1 MKKIIWS
8 LAALPTIV
16 TAVALKFMPDTV
28 PLHYNFAGEID
39 RWGSKYEHFLMPVFL
54 IVWVILMQVITYFQE
69 KKIEDEPTPREQA
82 SRRNNIKVVRI
93 VTIVFEIFWLILIC
107 WMLWTSKENANIET
121 AQTATNIG
129 QFIWIAL
136 GILLV
141 VIGNILP
148 KSRMNS
154 LVGIRTEWSMYNEET
169 WSKSN
174 RFGGIV
180 LMVTGIA
187 MVIASLILKEST
199 LIIANLGLVILSSI
213 VILVYTYK
221 VFKEIDK

>member
-39 RWGSKYEHFLMPVFL
+39 RWGSKYEHFMMPVLL
-54 IVWVILMQVITYFQE
+54 IVFVILMQVITYFQE

-107 WMLWTSKENANIET
+107 WILWTSKENANIET
-121 AQTATNIG
+121 AQASTSIG
-129 QFIWIAL
+129 QFIWIAM

-154 LVGIRTEWSMYNEET
+154 VVGVRTTWSMYNEET

-180 LMVTGIA
+180 LMVTGVA

-199 LIIANLGLVILSSI
+199 LILANIGLMLLSSI

-221 VFKEIDK
+221 VFANLKK

>member
-1 MKKIIWS
+1 MKKIIWT
-8 LAALPTIV
+8 LAVLPAIV

-39 RWGSKYEHFLMPVFL
+39 RWGSKYEHFLMPALL
-54 IVWVILMQVITYFQE
+54 IVFVVLMQVITYFQE

-82 SRRNNIKVVRI
+82 SMRNNIKVVRI

-107 WMLWTSKENANIET
+107 WILWTSKENANIET
-121 AQTATNIG
+121 AQASTSIG
-129 QFIWIAL
+129 QFIWIAM

-154 LVGIRTEWSMYNEET
+154 VVGVRTTWSMYNEET

-187 MVIASLILKEST
+187 MVITSLILKEST
-199 LIIANLGLVILSSI
+199 LIIVNIGLTVLSSI

-221 VFKEIDK
+221 VFANLDK

>member
-8 LAALPTIV
+8 LAVLPTIV
-16 TAVALKFMPDTV
+16 TAVALKFMPNTV

-39 RWGSKYEHFLMPVFL
+39 RWGSKYEHFLMPALL
-54 IVWVILMQVITYFQE
+54 IVFVVLMQVITYFQE

-107 WMLWTSKENANIET
+107 WMLWTSKENANLGTE
-121 AQTATNIG
+121 QTATNIG

-154 LVGIRTEWSMYNEET
+154 VIGVRTTWSMYNEET

-187 MVIASLILKEST
+187 MVITSLILKESA
-199 LIIANLGLVILSSI
+199 LIIVNIGLTVLSSI
-213 VILVYTYK
+213 VILVYSYK
-221 VFKEIDK
+221 VFANIEK

>member
-1 MKKIIWS
+1 MKKIIWT
-8 LAALPTIV
+8 LAVLPTIV

-82 SRRNNIKVVRI
+82 SRRNNIQVVRI

-107 WMLWTSKENANIET
+107 WMLWTSKENANLGTE
-121 AQTATNIG
+121 QTATNIG
-129 QFIWIAL
+129 QFIWIAM

-154 LVGIRTEWSMYNEET
+154 VIGVRTTWSMYNEET

-187 MVIASLILKEST
+187 MVITSLILKESA
-199 LIIANLGLVILSSI
+199 LIIVNIGLTVLSSI

>member
-8 LAALPTIV
+8 LAVIPTIV

-39 RWGSKYEHFLMPVFL
+39 RWGSKYEHFLMPALL
-54 IVWVILMQVITYFQE
+54 IVFVVLMQVITYFQE

-107 WMLWTSKENANIET
+107 WMLWTSKENANLGTE
-121 AQTATNIG
+121 QTATNIG
-129 QFIWIAL
+129 QFIWIAM

-154 LVGIRTEWSMYNEET
+154 VIGVRTTWSMYNEET

-187 MVIASLILKEST
+187 MVITSLILKESA
-199 LIIANLGLVILSSI
+199 LIIVNIGLTVLSSI

>member
-1 MKKIIWS
+1 MKKIIWT
-8 LAALPTIV
+8 LAVLPAIV

-39 RWGSKYEHFLMPVFL
+39 RWGSKYEHFLMPALL
-54 IVWVILMQVITYFQE
+54 IVFVVLMQVITYFQE

-107 WMLWTSKENANIET
+107 WILWTSKENANIET
-121 AQTATNIG
+121 AQASTSIG
-129 QFIWIAL
+129 QFIWIAM

-154 LVGIRTEWSMYNEET
+154 VVGVRTTWSMYNEET

-187 MVIASLILKEST
+187 MVITSLILKESA
-199 LIIANLGLVILSSI
+199 LIIVNIGLTVLSSI

-221 VFKEIDK
+221 VFANLDK

>member
-8 LAALPTIV
+8 LAVLPTIV
-16 TAVALKFMPDTV
+16 TAVALKFMPNTV

-39 RWGSKYEHFLMPVFL
+39 RWGSKYEHFLMPALL
-54 IVWVILMQVITYFQE
+54 IVFVVLMQVITYFQE

-107 WMLWTSKENANIET
+107 WMLWTSKENANLGTE
-121 AQTATNIG
+121 QTATNIG

-154 LVGIRTEWSMYNEET
+154 VIGVRTTWSMYNEET

-187 MVIASLILKEST
+187 MVITSLILKESA
-199 LIIANLGLVILSSI
+199 LIIVNIGLTVLSSI

-221 VFKEIDK
+221 VFANLDK

>member
-1 MKKIIWS
+1 MKKIIWT
-8 LAALPTIV
+8 LAVLPTIV

-39 RWGSKYEHFLMPVFL
+39 RWGSKYEHFLMPALL
-54 IVWVILMQVITYFQE
+54 IVFVVLMQVITYFQE

-107 WMLWTSKENANIET
+107 WMLWTSKENANLGTE
-121 AQTATNIG
+121 QTATNIG
-129 QFIWIAL
+129 QFIWIAM

-154 LVGIRTEWSMYNEET
+154 VIGVRTTWSMYNEET

-180 LMVTGIA
+180 LMVTGIS
-187 MVIASLILKEST
+187 MVITSLILKESA
-199 LIIANLGLVILSSI
+199 LIIVNIGLTVLSSI

>member
-8 LAALPTIV
+8 LAVLPTIV
-16 TAVALKFMPDTV
+16 TAVALKYMPDTV

-107 WMLWTSKENANIET
+107 WILWTSKENANIET
-121 AQTATNIG
+121 AQASTSIG
-129 QFIWIAL
+129 QFIWIAM

-154 LVGIRTEWSMYNEET
+154 VVGVRTTWSMYNEET

-187 MVIASLILKEST
+187 MVITSLILKESA
-199 LIIANLGLVILSSI
+199 LIIVNIGLTVLSSI

-221 VFKEIDK
+221 VFANLD

>member
-39 RWGSKYEHFLMPVFL
+39 RWGSKYEHFLMPALL
-54 IVWVILMQVITYFQE
+54 IVFVVLMQVITYFQE

-107 WMLWTSKENANIET
+107 WMLWTSKENANLGTE
-121 AQTATNIG
+121 QTATNIG

-213 VILVYTYK
+213 VILVYTYR
-221 VFKEIDK
+221 VFANLEK

>member
-39 RWGSKYEHFLMPVFL
+39 RWGSKYEHFLMPALL
-54 IVWVILMQVITYFQE
+54 IVFVVLMQVITYFQE

-121 AQTATNIG
+121 AQASTSIG
-129 QFIWIAL
+129 QFIWIAM

-154 LVGIRTEWSMYNEET
+154 VIGVRTTWSMYNEET

-213 VILVYTYK
+213 VILVYTYR
-221 VFKEIDK
+221 VFANLEK

>member
-1 MKKIIWS
+1 MKKIIWT
-8 LAALPTIV
+8 LAVLPTIV

-39 RWGSKYEHFLMPVFL
+39 RWGSKYEHFLMPARL
-54 IVWVILMQVITYFQE
+54 IVFVVLMQVITYFQE

-107 WMLWTSKENANIET
+107 WMLWTSKENANLGTE
-121 AQTATNIG
+121 QTATNIG

-154 LVGIRTEWSMYNEET
+154 VIGVRTTWSMYNEET

-187 MVIASLILKEST
+187 MVITSLILKESA
-199 LIIANLGLVILSSI
+199 LIIVNIGLTVLSSI

>member
-1 MKKIIWS
+1 MKKIIWT
-8 LAALPTIV
+8 LAVLPAIV

-107 WMLWTSKENANIET
+107 WILWTSKENANIET
-121 AQTATNIG
+121 AQASTSIG
-129 QFIWIAL
+129 QFIWIAM

-154 LVGIRTEWSMYNEET
+154 VVGVRTTWSMYNEET

-187 MVIASLILKEST
+187 MVITSLILKESA
-199 LIIANLGLVILSSI
+199 LIIVNIGLTVLSSI

-221 VFKEIDK
+221 VFANLDK

>member
-1 MKKIIWS
+1 MKKIIWT
-8 LAALPTIV
+8 LAVLPAIV

-39 RWGSKYEHFLMPVFL
+39 RWGSKYEHFLMPALL
-54 IVWVILMQVITYFQE
+54 IVFVVLMQVITYFQE

-82 SRRNNIKVVRI
+82 SMRNNIKVVRI

-107 WMLWTSKENANIET
+107 WILWTSKENANIET
-121 AQTATNIG
+121 AQASTSIG
-129 QFIWIAL
+129 QFIWIAM

-154 LVGIRTEWSMYNEET
+154 VVGVRTTWSMYNEET

-187 MVIASLILKEST
+187 MVITSLILKESA
-199 LIIANLGLVILSSI
+199 LIIVNIGLTVLSSI

-221 VFKEIDK
+221 VFANLDK

>member
-1 MKKIIWS
+1 MKKIIWTF
-8 LAALPTIV
+8 AVLPMIV

-39 RWGSKYEHFLMPVFL
+39 RWGTKYEHFLMPALL
-54 IVWVILMQVITYFQE
+54 IVFVVLMQVITYFQE

-107 WMLWTSKENANIET
+107 WMLWTSKENANLGTE
-121 AQTATNIG
+121 QPATNMG
-129 QFIWIAL
+129 QFIWIAM

-154 LVGIRTEWSMYNEET
+154 VIGVRTTWSMYNEET

-187 MVIASLILKEST
+187 MVITSLILKESA
-199 LIIANLGLVILSSI
+199 LIIVNIGLTVLSSI

-221 VFKEIDK
+221 VFTRVNK

>member
-8 LAALPTIV
+8 LAVLPTIV

-82 SRRNNIKVVRI
+82 SMRNNIKVVRI

-107 WMLWTSKENANIET
+107 WILWTSKENANIET
-121 AQTATNIG
+121 AQASTSIG
-129 QFIWIAL
+129 QFIWIAM

-154 LVGIRTEWSMYNEET
+154 VVGVRTTWSMYNEET

-180 LMVTGIA
+180 LMVTGVA

-199 LIIANLGLVILSSI
+199 LILANIGLMLLSSI

-221 VFKEIDK
+221 VFANLKK

>member
-1 MKKIIWS
+1 MKKIIWT
-8 LAALPTIV
+8 LAVLPTIV

-28 PLHYNFAGEID
+28 PLHYNFAREID

-121 AQTATNIG
+121 AQTVTNMG
-129 QFIWIAL
+129 QFIWVAL

-141 VIGNILP
+141 VLGNILP

-154 LVGIRTEWSMYNEET
+154 VIGVRTTWSMYNEET

-180 LMVTGIA
+180 LMVTGVA

-199 LIIANLGLVILSSI
+199 LIIANLGLMILSSI

>member
-1 MKKIIWS
+1 MKKIIWT
-8 LAALPTIV
+8 LAVLPTIV

-69 KKIEDEPTPREQA
+69 KKIGDAGTPREQA
-82 SRRNNIKVVRI
+82 TMRNNIKVVRI

-107 WMLWTSKENANIET
+107 WILWTSKENANIET
-121 AQTATNIG
+121 AQTVTNMG
-129 QFIWIAL
+129 QFIWIAM

-154 LVGIRTEWSMYNEET
+154 VIGVRTTWSMYNEET

-180 LMVTGIA
+180 LMVTGVA
-187 MVIASLILKEST
+187 MVITSLILKESA
-199 LIIANLGLVILSSI
+199 LIIVNLGLMILSSI

-221 VFKEIDK
+221 VFKGIDK

>member
-213 VILVYTYK
+213 VILVYTYR
-221 VFKEIDK
+221 VFANLEK

>member
-1 MKKIIWS
+1 MKKIIWT
-8 LAALPTIV
+8 LAVLPTIV
-16 TAVALKFMPDTV
+16 AAVALKFMPDTV

-39 RWGSKYEHFLMPVFL
+39 RWGTKYEHFLMPALL
-54 IVWVILMQVITYFQE
+54 IVFVVLMQVITYFQE

-107 WMLWTSKENANIET
+107 WMLWTSTENANLGTE
-121 AQTATNIG
+121 QTATNIG

-154 LVGIRTEWSMYNEET
+154 VIGVRTTWSMYNEET

-187 MVIASLILKEST
+187 MVITSLILKESA
-199 LIIANLGLVILSSI
+199 LIIVNIGLTVLSSI

-221 VFKEIDK
+221 IFANLDK

>member
-8 LAALPTIV
+8 LAVLPTIV
-16 TAVALKFMPDTV
+16 TAVALKFMPNTV

-39 RWGSKYEHFLMPVFL
+39 RWGSKYEHFLMPALL
-54 IVWVILMQVITYFQE
+54 IVFVVLMQVITYFQE

-107 WMLWTSKENANIET
+107 WMLWTSKENANLGTE
-121 AQTATNIG
+121 QTATNIG

-154 LVGIRTEWSMYNEET
+154 VIGVRTTWSMYNEET

-187 MVIASLILKEST
+187 MVIASLVLKESA

-213 VILVYTYK
+213 VILAYTYK
-221 VFKEIDK
+221 VFANLDK

>member
-8 LAALPTIV
+8 LAVLPTIV

-107 WMLWTSKENANIET
+107 WMLWTSKENANLGTE
-121 AQTATNIG
+121 QTATNIG
-129 QFIWIAL
+129 QFIWIAM

-154 LVGIRTEWSMYNEET
+154 LVGIRTEWSMYNEEK

-187 MVIASLILKEST
+187 MVITSLILKESA

-213 VILVYTYK
+213 VILVYTYR
-221 VFKEIDK
+221 VFANLEK

>member
-1 MKKIIWS
+1 MKKIIWT
-8 LAALPTIV
+8 LAVLPTIV

-39 RWGSKYEHFLMPVFL
+39 RWGSKYEHFLMPALL
-54 IVWVILMQVITYFQE
+54 IVFVVLMQVITYFQE

-93 VTIVFEIFWLILIC
+93 VTVVFEIFWLILIC

-121 AQTATNIG
+121 AQTVTNMG

-154 LVGIRTEWSMYNEET
+154 VIGVRTTWSMYNEET

-180 LMVTGIA
+180 LMVTGVA

-199 LIIANLGLVILSSI
+199 LIIANLGLMILSSI

>member
-8 LAALPTIV
+8 LAVLPTIV

-39 RWGSKYEHFLMPVFL
+39 RWGSKYEHFLMPALL
-54 IVWVILMQVITYFQE
+54 IVFVVLMQVITYFQE

-107 WMLWTSKENANIET
+107 WMLWTSKENANLGTE
-121 AQTATNIG
+121 QTATNIG

-154 LVGIRTEWSMYNEET
+154 VIGVRTTWSMYNEET

-187 MVIASLILKEST
+187 MVIASLVLKESA

-213 VILVYTYK
+213 VILAYTYK
-221 VFKEIDK
+221 VFANLEK

>member
-1 MKKIIWS
+1 MKKIIWT
-8 LAALPTIV
+8 LAVLPTIV

-39 RWGSKYEHFLMPVFL
+39 RWGSKYEHFLMPALL
-54 IVWVILMQVITYFQE
+54 IVFVVLMQVITYFQE

-93 VTIVFEIFWLILIC
+93 VTIVFEIFLLILIC
-107 WMLWTSKENANIET
+107 WMLWTSKENANLGTE
-121 AQTATNIG
+121 QTATNIG
-129 QFIWIAL
+129 QFIWIAM

-154 LVGIRTEWSMYNEET
+154 VVGVRTTWSMYNEET

-187 MVIASLILKEST
+187 MVITSLILKESA
-199 LIIANLGLVILSSI
+199 LIIANLGLMILSSI

>member
-39 RWGSKYEHFLMPVFL
+39 RWGSKYEHFLMPALL
-54 IVWVILMQVITYFQE
+54 IVFVVLMQVITYFQE

-213 VILVYTYK
+213 VILVYTYR
-221 VFKEIDK
+221 VFANLEK

>member
-8 LAALPTIV
+8 LAVLPTIV

-82 SRRNNIKVVRI
+82 SRRNNIQVVRI

-107 WMLWTSKENANIET
+107 WMLWTSKENANLGTE
-121 AQTATNIG
+121 QTATNIG
-129 QFIWIAL
+129 QFIWIAM

-154 LVGIRTEWSMYNEET
+154 VIGVRTTWSMYNEET

-187 MVIASLILKEST
+187 MVITSLILKESA
-199 LIIANLGLVILSSI
+199 LIIVNIGLTVLSSI

>member
-8 LAALPTIV
+8 LAILPTIV

-69 KKIEDEPTPREQA
+69 KKIGDEPTPREQA

-93 VTIVFEIFWLILIC
+93 VTIAFEIFWLILIC

-121 AQTATNIG
+121 AQASTSIG
-129 QFIWIAL
+129 QFIWIAM

-154 LVGIRTEWSMYNEET
+154 VVGVRTTWSMYNEET

-174 RFGGIV
+174 RFVGIV
-180 LMVTGIA
+180 LMVTGVA
-187 MVIASLILKEST
+187 MVIASLILKESALFLANIG
-199 LIIANLGLVILSSI
+199 LIVLSSI

-221 VFKEIDK
+221 VFKGIDK

>member
-8 LAALPTIV
+8 LAVLPTIV

-39 RWGSKYEHFLMPVFL
+39 RWGTKYEHFLMPALL
-54 IVWVILMQVITYFQE
+54 IVFVVLMQVITYFQE

-82 SRRNNIKVVRI
+82 SMRNNIKVVRI

-129 QFIWIAL
+129 QFIWIAM
-136 GILLV
+136 GIMLV

-154 LVGIRTEWSMYNEET
+154 VIGVRTTWSMYNEET

-187 MVIASLILKEST
+187 MVITSLILKESA
-199 LIIANLGLVILSSI
+199 LIIVNIGLTVLSSI

>member
-39 RWGSKYEHFLMPVFL
+39 RWGSKYEHFLMPALL
-54 IVWVILMQVITYFQE
+54 IVLVVLMQVITYFQE

-213 VILVYTYK
+213 VILVYTYR
-221 VFKEIDK
+221 VFANLEK

>member
-8 LAALPTIV
+8 LAVLPTIV

-93 VTIVFEIFWLILIC
+93 VTVVFEIFWLILIC

-121 AQTATNIG
+121 AQTVTNMG

-154 LVGIRTEWSMYNEET
+154 VIGVRTTWSMYNEET

-180 LMVTGIA
+180 LMVTGVA

-199 LIIANLGLVILSSI
+199 LIIANLGLMILSSI

>member
-8 LAALPTIV
+8 LAVLHTIV

-39 RWGSKYEHFLMPVFL
+39 RWGSKYEHFLMPALPIVF
-54 IVWVILMQVITYFQE
+54 VVLMQVITYFQE

-107 WMLWTSKENANIET
+107 WILWTSKENANIET

-154 LVGIRTEWSMYNEET
+154 VIGVRTTWSMYNEET

-180 LMVTGIA
+180 LMVTGVA
-187 MVIASLILKEST
+187 MVITSLILKESA
-199 LIIANLGLVILSSI
+199 LFLANIGLMVLSSI

-221 VFKEIDK
+221 VFANLDK

>member
-1 MKKIIWS
+1 MKKIIWT
-8 LAALPTIV
+8 LAVLPAIV

-39 RWGSKYEHFLMPVFL
+39 RWGSKYEHFLMPALL
-54 IVWVILMQVITYFQE
+54 IVFVVLMQVITYFQE

-82 SRRNNIKVVRI
+82 SMRNNIKVVRI

-107 WMLWTSKENANIET
+107 WILWTSKENASIET
-121 AQTATNIG
+121 AQASTSIG
-129 QFIWIAL
+129 QFIWIAM

-154 LVGIRTEWSMYNEET
+154 VVGVRTTWSMYNEET

-180 LMVTGIA
+180 LMVTGAA
-187 MVIASLILKEST
+187 MVIASLILKESALILANIGLT
-199 LIIANLGLVILSSI
+199 LLSSI

-221 VFKEIDK
+221 VFANLKK

>member
-8 LAALPTIV
+8 LAVLPTIV

-39 RWGSKYEHFLMPVFL
+39 RWGSKYEHFLMPALL
-54 IVWVILMQVITYFQE
+54 IVFVVLMQVITYFQE

-93 VTIVFEIFWLILIC
+93 VTVVFEIFWLILIC

-121 AQTATNIG
+121 AQTVTNMG

-154 LVGIRTEWSMYNEET
+154 VIGVRTTWSMYNEET

-180 LMVTGIA
+180 LMVTGVA

-199 LIIANLGLVILSSI
+199 LIIANLGLMILSSI

>member
-1 MKKIIWS
+1 MKKIIWT

-107 WMLWTSKENANIET
+107 WILWTSKENANIET
-121 AQTATNIG
+121 AQASTSIG
-129 QFIWIAL
+129 QFIWIAM

-154 LVGIRTEWSMYNEET
+154 VVGVRTTWSMYNEET

-180 LMVTGIA
+180 LMVTGVA
-187 MVIASLILKEST
+187 MVITSLILKEST
-199 LIIANLGLVILSSI
+199 LIIANIGLMVLSSI

-221 VFKEIDK
+221 VFANLKK